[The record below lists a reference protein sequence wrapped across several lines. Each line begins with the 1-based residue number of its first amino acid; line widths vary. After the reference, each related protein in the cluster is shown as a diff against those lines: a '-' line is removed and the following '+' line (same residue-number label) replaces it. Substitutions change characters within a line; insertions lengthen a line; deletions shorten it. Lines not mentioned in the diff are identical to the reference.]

1 METRR
6 RLSLAAFLALL
17 PVLPLSL
24 RLAELQ
30 VVEHRGLLRR
40 ADDELDRM
48 AVVAAPRA
56 PILDR
61 NGEVLAESL
70 PTWAC
75 FLDKRMINNPQ
86 KTAEEL
92 SALLGMSTQEILS
105 RYHNGGRFPW
115 IKSGLDYAQ
124 AAALKKARVD
134 GLGVVSREA
143 RFYPNGALADN
154 VLGMVGSDGHGLSG
168 IEYSEDARL
177 EAAPIKIQLIRD
189 GAGHAIYE
197 DTAQDAPAPTPLALT
212 IDRNIQF
219 YAEQILDEAAKKLSI
234 RNGVIAVENPRT
246 GAILAMADYPPTPLR
261 NDAVQEM
268 YEPGSVFKLVTS
280 GAALNEG
287 VITPQ
292 ETFFC
297 NNGAYQIA
305 PGVTIHDVE
314 PQQELTIAGILRYSS
329 NIGISKVVAKLGP
342 AKFYSY
348 VRAFGFT
355 NKTGIDFPGET
366 SGQLRPLSEMTPVN
380 LAAASYGYGVGVSPL
395 QVLAAYSAVA
405 NGGVLMQPHII
416 DGDEPERIRRVVSAQ
431 TDALLV
437 KMFEGVVEKGTG
449 VPAQI
454 PGYLVAGKTGTARM
468 IDPKTRKY
476 SLKAYN
482 ASFVGFLPASRPRWT
497 ILVLMGD
504 PKGPRHF
511 GDEAAAPYFGQL
523 ARRLIA
529 MSGVAPD
536 APADPA
542 ADQSDSRAKPLPS
555 LQDRAVFSAALRVA
569 P

>member
-1 METRR
+1 M
-6 RLSLAAFLALL
+6 
-17 PVLPLSL
+17 
-24 RLAELQ
+24 
-30 VVEHRGLLRR
+30 
-40 ADDELDRM
+40 
-48 AVVAAPRA
+48 
-56 PILDR
+56 
-61 NGEVLAESL
+61 
-70 PTWAC
+70 
-75 FLDKRMINNPQ
+75 
-86 KTAEEL
+86 
-92 SALLGMSTQEILS
+92 
-105 RYHNGGRFPW
+105 
-115 IKSGLDYAQ
+115 
-124 AAALKKARVD
+124 
-134 GLGVVSREA
+134 
-143 RFYPNGALADN
+143 
-154 VLGMVGSDGHGLSG
+154 
-168 IEYSEDARL
+168 
-177 EAAPIKIQLIRD
+177 
-189 GAGHAIYE
+189 
-197 DTAQDAPAPTPLALT
+197 
-212 IDRNIQF
+212 
-219 YAEQILDEAAKKLSI
+219 
-234 RNGVIAVENPRT
+234 
-246 GAILAMADYPPTPLR
+246 
-261 NDAVQEM
+261 
-268 YEPGSVFKLVTS
+268 
-280 GAALNEG
+280 
-287 VITPQ
+287 
-292 ETFFC
+292 
-297 NNGAYQIA
+297 
-305 PGVTIHDVE
+305 TIHDVE

>member
-1 METRR
+1 
-6 RLSLAAFLALL
+6 
-17 PVLPLSL
+17 
-24 RLAELQ
+24 
-30 VVEHRGLLRR
+30 
-40 ADDELDRM
+40 
-48 AVVAAPRA
+48 
-56 PILDR
+56 
-61 NGEVLAESL
+61 
-70 PTWAC
+70 
-75 FLDKRMINNPQ
+75 
-86 KTAEEL
+86 
-92 SALLGMSTQEILS
+92 
-105 RYHNGGRFPW
+105 
-115 IKSGLDYAQ
+115 
-124 AAALKKARVD
+124 
-134 GLGVVSREA
+134 
-143 RFYPNGALADN
+143 ALADN

-168 IEYSEDARL
+168 VEYSEDARL

-197 DTAQDAPAPTPLALT
+197 DTAQDAPRPEPLALT

-219 YAEQILDEAAKKLSI
+219 YAEQILAEAAKKLSI
-234 RNGVIAVENPRT
+234 KNGVIAVENPRT

-268 YEPGSVFKLVTS
+268 YEPGSVFKLVTA

-314 PQQELTIAGILRYSS
+314 PRQDLTIAGVLRYSS

-342 AKFYSY
+342 AEFYSY

-366 SGQLRPLSEMTPVN
+366 SGELRPLSEMTPVN

-405 NGGVLMQPHII
+405 DGGVLMQPHII
-416 DGDEPERIRRVVSAQ
+416 GSDEPEKIRRVVSAQ

-437 KMFEGVVEKGTG
+437 QMFEGVVEKGTG

-468 IDPKTRKY
+468 IDPTTHKY

-482 ASFVGFLPASRPRWT
+482 ASFVGFLPASRPRWA

-511 GDEAAAPYFGQL
+511 GDEAAAPYFGEL

-529 MSGVAPD
+529 MSGAAPD
-536 APADPA
+536 APADPPA
-542 ADQSDSRAKPLPS
+542 SAPGRSDSRAKPLPG
-555 LQDRAVFSAALRVA
+555 LQNRAALPAALRMA